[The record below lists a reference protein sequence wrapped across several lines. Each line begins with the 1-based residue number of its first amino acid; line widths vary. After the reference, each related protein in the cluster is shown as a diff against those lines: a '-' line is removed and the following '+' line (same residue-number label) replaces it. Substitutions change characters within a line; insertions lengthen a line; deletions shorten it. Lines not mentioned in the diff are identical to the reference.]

1 MVARPFKFAA
11 EARQSFPAS
20 AAQKTETGLVVR
32 ASRLGLRPAFG
43 HVPLVQ
49 AAIRILKPSK
59 AEVRTH
65 DRVQP

>member
-20 AAQKTETGLVVR
+20 SAQKTHTSLVVK

-43 HVPLVQ
+43 HVHLVQ
-49 AAIRILKPSK
+49 AAIRILKASK
-59 AEVRTH
+59 AEVGAPN
-65 DRVQP
+65 RV